1 MDANKKHN
9 RRQQWLGLF
18 FWFLFAAG
26 LLVQL
31 VVPRLE
37 ISNGAFVIPLA
48 LTSSASSISLDEMIR
63 KERRTQFIS
72 AFLTIC
78 GALGLAFHYREV
90 LMGRASRRGNGAVE
104 ESAAIDAESQS
115 PSTDTSSVSDTRRGD
130 E

>member
-1 MDANKKHN
+1 MKKKSN

-26 LLVQL
+26 LIVQL
-31 VVPRLE
+31 VAPRLE

-48 LTSSASSISLDEMIR
+48 LTASGSGISPDEMIK
-63 KERRTQFIS
+63 KERRTQLIS
-72 AFLTIC
+72 AVLTIC
-78 GALGLAFHYREV
+78 GALGLAFHYRDV

-104 ESAAIDAESQS
+104 ESTASHPERSQRLGTDA
-115 PSTDTSSVSDTRRGD
+115 SSASDTRRGN